1 MSDRYTV
8 STATNMAS
16 VHDRETRIKVAI
28 FLPVP
33 GKPLGAK
40 WYAEQCAKYL
50 NYLAQQHKSKEGD
63 HGCDQQV

>member
-33 GKPLGAK
+33 DKPRGAQR
-40 WYAEQCAKYL
+40 YAELCAKYL
-50 NYLAQQHKSKEGD
+50 NHLEQQHKAKEGD
-63 HGCDQQV
+63 HERHQQV